1 MSTGIGGGIAIPH
14 PRDPLVVQVRE
25 PVVLACFLERP
36 VDFHAIDEAPVR
48 VLFTLLSPSIR
59 AHLHMLSR
67 LTYALHDPALL
78 NLLEKPTTAGAI
90 LDRLGAIEHQEKVPQ
105 K

>member
-1 MSTGIGGGIAIPH
+1 
-14 PRDPLVVQVRE
+14 
-25 PVVLACFLERP
+25 
-36 VDFHAIDEAPVR
+36 
-48 VLFTLLSPSIR
+48 
-59 AHLHMLSR
+59 MLSR

-90 LDRLGAIEHQEKVPQ
+90 LDRLGAIEHQEKAPQ